1 LVEADAVV
9 AGEACWA
16 CGFFSVLDIK
26 NQELLGF
33 FPEGDMGGGRE
44 RHTGIT
50 RRRNPFDPHA
60 IAEFDRA
67 RLGARAE
74 LHDFADALVAAD
86 LAWLGRVGETCPA
99 VCLWVFLNVK
109 TTFILIPSGKEE
121 VGAGL

>member
-1 LVEADAVV
+1 MLGLWFSLSIGYKESGI
-9 AGEACWA
+9 AGI
-16 CGFFSVLDIK
+16 FSR
-26 NQELLGF
+26 GRY
-33 FPEGDMGGGRE
+33 GGERE
-44 RHTGIT
+44 RQTGIT